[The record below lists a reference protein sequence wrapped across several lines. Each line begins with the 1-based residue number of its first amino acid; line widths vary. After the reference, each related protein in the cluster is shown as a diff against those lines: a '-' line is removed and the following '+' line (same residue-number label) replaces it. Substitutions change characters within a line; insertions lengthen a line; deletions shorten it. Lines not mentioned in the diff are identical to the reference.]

1 MTGINVHKALNAAQG
16 YLELGM
22 YDDAHLELNRLSP
35 EMLGRAEFLECRLFL
50 YMQQRRWEDAL
61 GIAAKLRRTDP
72 QVATGYI
79 QAAFCLHE
87 LGRTPEA
94 RELLVSGPETLRQN
108 ALFHYNLACYE
119 AVLGDAESALAHLKR
134 SFTLQA
140 DLRDVAREDSDLA
153 SLKGQY

>member
-1 MTGINVHKALNAAQG
+1 MTGINVHKALSAAQG

-22 YDDAHLELNRLSP
+22 YQDAHAELNQLSP

-50 YMQQRRWEDAL
+50 YMQERRWEEAL

-72 QVATGYI
+72 SLATGYI

-94 RELLVSGPETLRQN
+94 KDLLLGGPESLHQN
-108 ALFHYNLACYE
+108 SLYHYNLACYE
-119 AVLGDAESALAHLKR
+119 AVLGETDSALSYLKR
-134 SFTLQA
+134 SFALQA
-140 DLRDVAREDSDLA
+140 DLRDVAREDIDLK
-153 SLKGQY
+153 SLQGLY